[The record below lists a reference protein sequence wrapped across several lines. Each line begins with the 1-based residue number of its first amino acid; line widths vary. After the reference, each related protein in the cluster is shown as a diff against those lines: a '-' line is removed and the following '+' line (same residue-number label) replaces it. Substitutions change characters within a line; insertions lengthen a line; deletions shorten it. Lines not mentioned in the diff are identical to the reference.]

1 MESPSPQPECKLLE
15 KQSILIESKAKRTKN
30 ELLIS
35 YDTASIEKLIENE
48 EEKTNL
54 LKLIKNILLSCN
66 FSYLKYFKKKMSN
79 YLSSLLFYNIFYFI
93 LIKLFF
99 DFLTKKKNKEEKEEL
114 EASLYKKLLLFNIPE
129 LLLIFFYHRKNFL
142 INNNSISSLFT
153 YLNEKISY
161 IFNKDNKNNYL
172 CKVNQENYNITLI
185 KKKEKAKTE
194 ENNLYKNNEEYLSK
208 ETFFD
213 SVISYANAEFGDF
226 DFNNLENKEE
236 EMFQDIF
243 ELINNI
249 EKKIKSDNSFIRAIG
264 TFVRNLSFTN
274 STKFDIRYALGLKV
288 LAFII
293 NEIYLNNNVCK
304 TQREKLIEEKTK
316 EFNQKNM
323 VNGYFLAINESI
335 ILLFRIKDNYKNFD
349 ESYSILYTD
358 AQNLLKH
365 YFK

>member
-1 MESPSPQPECKLLE
+1 MESSKKLE
-15 KQSILIESKAKRTKN
+15 AESMESQIILIQRKSKRTKD

-35 YDTASIEKLIENE
+35 YDTTPIERVIENE

-66 FSYLKYFKKKMSN
+66 FSYLKNSKKKMIN
-79 YLSSLLFYNIFYFI
+79 YITSLFFYNIFYFI
-93 LIKLFF
+93 FIKSLFG
-99 DFLTKKKNKEEKEEL
+99 FLAKEKKGEKKKEL
-114 EASLYKKLLLFNIPE
+114 EASLWKALLLFNIPE

-185 KKKEKAKTE
+185 KKKENAKTE
-194 ENNLYKNNEEYLSK
+194 ENNFYKNNEEYLSK

-293 NEIYLNNNVCK
+293 NEIDLNKNVCK

-335 ILLFRIKDNYKNFD
+335 ILLFRIKDNYENFD